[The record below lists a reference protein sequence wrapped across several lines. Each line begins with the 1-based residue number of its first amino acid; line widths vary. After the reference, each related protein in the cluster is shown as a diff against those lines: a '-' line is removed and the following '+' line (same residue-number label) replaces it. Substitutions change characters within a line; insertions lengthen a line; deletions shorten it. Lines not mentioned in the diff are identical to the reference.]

1 MKETL
6 ISVGIDVGTT
16 TTQVIFS
23 NITIENMSSGA
34 RVPEFKIVGKE
45 IFYKGKIH
53 FTPLRSNTEIDETAL
68 KEIIEREYK
77 IAGINPDDIDSGAV
91 IITGET
97 ARKEN
102 AQNISKVLSGYAG
115 EFVVATAGPDLEGI
129 IAGKGS
135 GAAKL
140 SYENNDIVANFD
152 IGGGTTNIAV
162 FSQGEPID
170 TTCLDL
176 GGRLLRFDKSG
187 LVEYISPKLAD
198 ICKEINVSLEK
209 GKRYPDEVIRKICRY
224 MAEILLEVSGARPR
238 SRLLELTLS
247 PKSTALRLD
256 YKIDRVSFTGGVADY
271 IYNNQA
277 ETDLYKFGD
286 IGILLGY
293 EIKAI
298 LNEFASKVIMPEETI
313 MATVV
318 GAGTQTM
325 DISGSTISYSQSAT
339 LPLKNIPIIEI
350 TEKEESVNEEELEK
364 TIMAKLQWYCLE
376 TQKQKVA
383 LFLKGERNVSFEK
396 VTSLSKVI
404 AKVWEEFYP
413 HGEEVIVVIEN
424 DMAKV
429 LGQSISRKLSNKQRE
444 VVCIDGIKVSSG
456 DYIDIGKPIGNGSVL
471 PVVIKTLVFNY

>member
-77 IAGINPDDIDSGAV
+77 NAGINPDDIDSGAV

-170 TTCLDL
+170 TTCLDI

-350 TEKEESVNEEELEK
+350 TEKEERVNEEELEK

>member
-77 IAGINPDDIDSGAV
+77 NAGINPDDIDSGAV

-198 ICKEINVSLEK
+198 ICKEVNINIEK
-209 GKRYPDEVIRKICRY
+209 GKKYPDEVIRKICRY
-224 MAEILLEVSGARPR
+224 MAEILLEVSGVRPS

-298 LNEFASKVIMPEETI
+298 LNDFASKVIMPEETI

-350 TEKEESVNEEELEK
+350 TEKEERVNEEELEK

>member
-34 RVPEFKIVGKE
+34 RVPEFKIVEKE

-170 TTCLDL
+170 TTCLDI

-198 ICKEINVSLEK
+198 ICKEVNINIEK
-209 GKRYPDEVIRKICRY
+209 GKKYPDEVIRKICRY

-298 LNEFASKVIMPEETI
+298 LNDFASKVIMPEETI

-350 TEKEESVNEEELEK
+350 TEKEERVNEEELEK

>member
-53 FTPLRSNTEIDETAL
+53 FTPLRSNTEIDETDL

-77 IAGINPDDIDSGAV
+77 NAGINPDDIDSGAV

-170 TTCLDL
+170 TTCLDI

-198 ICKEINVSLEK
+198 ICKEVNINIEK
-209 GKRYPDEVIRKICRY
+209 GKKYPDEVIRKICRY
-224 MAEILLEVSGARPR
+224 MAEILLEVSGVRPS

-325 DISGSTISYSQSAT
+325 DISGSTISYSQSAA

-350 TEKEESVNEEELEK
+350 TEKEERVNEEELEK

>member
-77 IAGINPDDIDSGAV
+77 NAGINPDDIDSGAV

-170 TTCLDL
+170 TTCLDI

-198 ICKEINVSLEK
+198 VCKEVNISIEK
-209 GKRYPDEVIRKICRY
+209 GKKYPDEVIRKICRY

-350 TEKEESVNEEELEK
+350 TEKEERVNEEELEK

>member
-77 IAGINPDDIDSGAV
+77 NAGINPDDIDSGAV

-170 TTCLDL
+170 TTCLDI
-176 GGRLLRFDKSG
+176 GGRLIRFDKSG

-198 ICKEINVSLEK
+198 VCKEVNISIEK
-209 GKRYPDEVIRKICRY
+209 GKRYSDEVIRKICRY
-224 MAEILLEVSGARPR
+224 MAEILLEVSGVRPS

-350 TEKEESVNEEELEK
+350 TEKEERVNEEELEK

>member
-77 IAGINPDDIDSGAV
+77 NAGINPDDIDSGAV

-170 TTCLDL
+170 TTCLDI

-198 ICKEINVSLEK
+198 ICKEVNISLEK

-224 MAEILLEVSGARPR
+224 MAEILLEVSGVRSR

-277 ETDLYKFGD
+277 EADLYKFGD

-298 LNEFASKVIMPEETI
+298 LNDFASKVIMPEETI

-350 TEKEESVNEEELEK
+350 TEKEERVNEEELEK

>member
-170 TTCLDL
+170 TTCLDI
-176 GGRLLRFDKSG
+176 GGRLIRFDKSG

-198 ICKEINVSLEK
+198 VCKEVNISIEK
-209 GKRYPDEVIRKICRY
+209 GKKYPDEVIRKICRY

-350 TEKEESVNEEELEK
+350 TEKEERVNEEELEK

-456 DYIDIGKPIGNGSVL
+456 DYIDIGNPIGNGSVL

>member
-77 IAGINPDDIDSGAV
+77 NAGINPDDIDSGAV

-170 TTCLDL
+170 TTCLDI

>member
-170 TTCLDL
+170 TTCLDI

-198 ICKEINVSLEK
+198 ICKEVNINIEK
-209 GKRYPDEVIRKICRY
+209 GKKYPDEVIRKICRY
-224 MAEILLEVSGARPR
+224 MAEILLEVSGVWPS

-247 PKSTALRLD
+247 PKSTTLRLD

-277 ETDLYKFGD
+277 EADLYKFGD

-350 TEKEESVNEEELEK
+350 TEKEERVNEEELEK

>member
-77 IAGINPDDIDSGAV
+77 NAGINPDDIDSGAV

-198 ICKEINVSLEK
+198 ICKEVNINIEK
-209 GKRYPDEVIRKICRY
+209 GKKYPDEVIRKICRY
-224 MAEILLEVSGARPR
+224 MAEILLEVSGVRPR

-350 TEKEESVNEEELEK
+350 TEKEERVNEEELEK

>member
-209 GKRYPDEVIRKICRY
+209 GKRYSDEVIRKICRY

-350 TEKEESVNEEELEK
+350 TEKEERVNEEELEK

>member
-77 IAGINPDDIDSGAV
+77 NAGINPDDIDSGAV

-170 TTCLDL
+170 TTCLDI

-198 ICKEINVSLEK
+198 ICKEVNINIEK
-209 GKRYPDEVIRKICRY
+209 GKKYPDEVIRKICRY
-224 MAEILLEVSGARPR
+224 MAEILLEVSGVRPS

-350 TEKEESVNEEELEK
+350 TEKEERVNEEELEK

>member
-77 IAGINPDDIDSGAV
+77 NAGINPDDIDSGAV

-170 TTCLDL
+170 TTCLDI

-198 ICKEINVSLEK
+198 VCKEVNISIEK
-209 GKRYPDEVIRKICRY
+209 GKKYPDEVIRKICRY

-298 LNEFASKVIMPEETI
+298 LNDFASKVIMPEETI

-350 TEKEESVNEEELEK
+350 TEKEERVNEEELEK

>member
-77 IAGINPDDIDSGAV
+77 NAGINPDDIDSGAV

-170 TTCLDL
+170 TTCLDI

-198 ICKEINVSLEK
+198 ICKEVNINIEK
-209 GKRYPDEVIRKICRY
+209 GKKYPDEVIRKICRY
-224 MAEILLEVSGARPR
+224 MAEILLEVSGVRPS

-247 PKSTALRLD
+247 PKSTTLRLD

-350 TEKEESVNEEELEK
+350 TEKEERVNEEELEK

>member
-77 IAGINPDDIDSGAV
+77 NAGINPDDIDSGAV

-350 TEKEESVNEEELEK
+350 TEKEERVNEEELEK

>member
-77 IAGINPDDIDSGAV
+77 NAGINPDDIDSGAV

-170 TTCLDL
+170 TTCLDI

-198 ICKEINVSLEK
+198 ICKEVNINIEK
-209 GKRYPDEVIRKICRY
+209 GKKYPDEVIRKICRY
-224 MAEILLEVSGARPR
+224 MAEILLEVSGVRPS

-298 LNEFASKVIMPEETI
+298 LNEFDSKVIMPEETI

-350 TEKEESVNEEELEK
+350 TEKEERVNEEELEK

>member
-77 IAGINPDDIDSGAV
+77 NAGINPDDIDSGAV

-129 IAGKGS
+129 ISGKGS

-170 TTCLDL
+170 TTCLDI

-198 ICKEINVSLEK
+198 ICKEVNINIEK
-209 GKRYPDEVIRKICRY
+209 GKKYPDEVIRKICRY
-224 MAEILLEVSGARPR
+224 MAEILLEVSGVRPR

-350 TEKEESVNEEELEK
+350 TEKEERVNEEELEK

>member
-77 IAGINPDDIDSGAV
+77 NAGINPDDIDSGAV

-224 MAEILLEVSGARPR
+224 MAEILLEVSGVRPR

-271 IYNNQA
+271 IYNNQS

-350 TEKEESVNEEELEK
+350 TEKEERVNEEELEK

>member
-198 ICKEINVSLEK
+198 ICKEVNINIEK
-209 GKRYPDEVIRKICRY
+209 GKKYPDEVIRKICRY
-224 MAEILLEVSGARPR
+224 MAEILLEVSGVRPS

-350 TEKEESVNEEELEK
+350 TEKEERVNEEELEK

>member
-77 IAGINPDDIDSGAV
+77 NAGINPDDIDSGAV

-170 TTCLDL
+170 TTCLDI

-198 ICKEINVSLEK
+198 ICKEVNINIEK
-209 GKRYPDEVIRKICRY
+209 GKKYPDEVIRKICRY
-224 MAEILLEVSGARPR
+224 MAEILLEVSGVRPS

-298 LNEFASKVIMPEETI
+298 LNDFASKVIMPEETI

-350 TEKEESVNEEELEK
+350 TEKEERVNEEELEK

-404 AKVWEEFYP
+404 AKVWEDFYP
-413 HGEEVIVVIEN
+413 NGEEVIVVIEN

>member
-224 MAEILLEVSGARPR
+224 MAEILLEVSGVRPS

-247 PKSTALRLD
+247 PKSTTLRLD

-350 TEKEESVNEEELEK
+350 TEKEERVNEEELEK

-413 HGEEVIVVIEN
+413 NGEEVIVVIEN